1 MDASADPGWQEK
13 CATLRAE
20 LLRHDSLVVAYSG
33 GVDSSV
39 LLAAAFEALGPRV
52 RAVIA
57 DSPSLPRRELSSA
70 LDTARRIGVE
80 PVVARTQE
88 LEDARYAANS
98 GDRCYWCKSALFEAM
113 RAWAAREGVATM
125 AFGEI
130 ADDKLDHRPGAR
142 AAAEFGVVAPLAAA
156 GFSKADVRRF
166 AAERG
171 LPVAEKPAS
180 ACLASRLPTGT
191 RVTRERLARVEAAE
205 DRLKDA
211 GLRVVRVRDLGA
223 RARVE
228 VGAAEH
234 AAALRDWQALE
245 ALVLEAGF
253 DAAEL
258 ALYVPPAERAAAP
271 AAAAARIGV
280 SM

>member
-1 MDASADPGWQEK
+1 MDASADTAWQEK
-13 CATLRAE
+13 CATLRAG
-20 LLRHDSLVVAYSG
+20 LLSRESLVVAYSG

-88 LEDARYAANS
+88 LEDARYAANA

-142 AAAEFGVVAPLAAA
+142 AAAEFGVVAPLAEA
-156 GFSKADVRRF
+156 GFTKADVRRF

-171 LPVAEKPAS
+171 LPVADKPAS

-211 GLRVVRVRDLGA
+211 GLRVVRVRDHGE

-234 AAALRDWQALE
+234 ADAARSWPALE
-245 ALVLEAGF
+245 ALVREAGF
-253 DAAEL
+253 AAAEL
-258 ALYVPPAERAAAP
+258 ALYVPPAERAA
-271 AAAAARIGV
+271 RIVDG
-280 SM
+280 M